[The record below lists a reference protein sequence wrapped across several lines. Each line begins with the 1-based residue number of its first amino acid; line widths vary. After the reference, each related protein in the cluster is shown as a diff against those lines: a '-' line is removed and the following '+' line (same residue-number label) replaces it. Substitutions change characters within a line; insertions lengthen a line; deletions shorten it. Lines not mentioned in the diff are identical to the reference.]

1 MPIEEEE
8 RERPCP
14 AVSHQTEV
22 QLDSGIGHVEFQGCR
37 ITEEQQCDSVS
48 QDVEEDD
55 ESCALTETPY
65 PAEPVCEPPHFIQ
78 KLKSREVPEGSKVQL
93 DCIVRGLPVPEV
105 R

>member
-1 MPIEEEE
+1 MAMEAEKEGPS
-8 RERPCP
+8 P
-14 AVSHQTEV
+14 AVSHQPEV
-22 QLDSGIGHVEFQGCR
+22 QLDSGIEHVEFQDSR
-37 ITEEQQCDSVS
+37 ITEDLQYDSVC
-48 QDVEEDD
+48 QEAEEA
-55 ESCALTETPY
+55 ESCALTETPSY